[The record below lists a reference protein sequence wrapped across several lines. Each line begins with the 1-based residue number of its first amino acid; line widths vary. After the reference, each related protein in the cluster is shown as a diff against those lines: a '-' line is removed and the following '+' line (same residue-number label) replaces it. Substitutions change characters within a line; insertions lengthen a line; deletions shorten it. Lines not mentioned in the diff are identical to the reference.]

1 MEDFMNIK
9 DELKE
14 KIKEAMRNKDTAT
27 RDTLRNIQT
36 MIKQIE
42 VDERREVDDSEVIK
56 LIIKYAKQR
65 QEAMAQF
72 EAASRDDLVQK
83 EQLEL
88 DIISA
93 YLPKQLSEEEMKTKL
108 KEIIAELGATSMKDM
123 GNIMAKA
130 REIFGNSA
138 DGSTINKVVKEL
150 LS

>member
-1 MEDFMNIK
+1 MSIK

-14 KIKEAMRNKDTAT
+14 KIKEAMRSKDIAT

-42 VDERREVDDSEVIK
+42 VDERREIDDNEATK

-88 DIISA
+88 DILSE
-93 YLPKQLSEEEMKTKL
+93 YLPKQLSEEELKTKL
-108 KEIIAELGATSMKDM
+108 KEIVAELGATSMKDM
-123 GNIMAKA
+123 GKIMDKAK
-130 REIFGNSA
+130 EFFGNSA
-138 DGSTINKVVKEL
+138 DGSTINKIVKEL
-150 LS
+150 LN

>member
-1 MEDFMNIK
+1 MNIK

>member
-1 MEDFMNIK
+1 MNIK

-88 DIISA
+88 DIISV

>member
-1 MEDFMNIK
+1 MSIK

-14 KIKEAMRNKDTAT
+14 KIKEAMRSKDTAT

-42 VDERREVDDSEVIK
+42 VDERREIDDNEATK

-88 DIISA
+88 DILSE
-93 YLPKQLSEEEMKTKL
+93 YLPKQLSEEELKTKL
-108 KEIIAELGATSMKDM
+108 KEIVAELGATSMKDM
-123 GNIMAKA
+123 GKIMAKA
-130 REIFGNSA
+130 KELFGNSA
-138 DGSTINKVVKEL
+138 DGSIINKVAKEL

>member
-1 MEDFMNIK
+1 MSIK

-14 KIKEAMRNKDTAT
+14 KIKEAMRSKDTAT

-42 VDERREVDDSEVIK
+42 VDERREIDDNEVTK

-88 DIISA
+88 DILSE
-93 YLPKQLSEEEMKTKL
+93 YLPKQLSEEELKTKL
-108 KEIIAELGATSMKDM
+108 KEIITELGATSMKDM
-123 GNIMAKA
+123 SKIMAKA
-130 REIFGNSA
+130 KEIFGNSA
-138 DGSTINKVVKEL
+138 DGSIINKVAKDL

>member
-1 MEDFMNIK
+1 MSIK

-14 KIKEAMRNKDTAT
+14 KIKEAMRSKDTAT

-42 VDERREVDDSEVIK
+42 VDERREIDDNEVVK

-72 EAASRDDLVQK
+72 EAASRNDLVQK

-88 DIISA
+88 DILSE
-93 YLPKQLSEEEMKTKL
+93 YLPRQLSEEELKIKL
-108 KEIIAELGATSMKDM
+108 KEIITELGATSMKDM
-123 GNIMAKA
+123 GKIMAKTK
-130 REIFGNSA
+130 ELFGNNA
-138 DGSTINKVVKEL
+138 DGSIINKVVKEL
-150 LS
+150 LT

>member
-1 MEDFMNIK
+1 MSIK

-14 KIKEAMRNKDTAT
+14 KIKEAMRSKDTAT

-42 VDERREVDDSEVIK
+42 VDERREVDDSEVTK

-65 QEAMAQF
+65 LEVKAQF

-88 DIISA
+88 DIISV
-93 YLPKQLSEEEMKTKL
+93 YLPKQLSEEELKKKL

-130 REIFGNSA
+130 KELFGNSA
-138 DGSTINKVVKEL
+138 DGNIINKVAKEL

>member
-1 MEDFMNIK
+1 MSIK

-14 KIKEAMRNKDTAT
+14 KIKEAMRSKDIAT

-42 VDERREVDDSEVIK
+42 VDERREIDDNEATK

-65 QEAMAQF
+65 QEAITQF

-88 DIISA
+88 DILSE
-93 YLPKQLSEEEMKTKL
+93 YLPKQLSEEELKIKL
-108 KEIIAELGATSMKDM
+108 KEIITELGATSMQDM
-123 GNIMAKA
+123 GKIMAKA
-130 REIFGNSA
+130 KEFFGNSA
-138 DGSTINKVVKEL
+138 DGSTINKIVKEL

>member
-1 MEDFMNIK
+1 MSIK

-14 KIKEAMRNKDTAT
+14 KIKEAMRSKDTAT

-42 VDERREVDDSEVIK
+42 VDERREIDDNEVTK

-88 DIISA
+88 DILSE
-93 YLPKQLSEEEMKTKL
+93 YLPKQLSEEELKTKL
-108 KEIIAELGATSMKDM
+108 KEIITELGATSMKDM
-123 GNIMAKA
+123 GKIMAKA
-130 REIFGNSA
+130 KEFFGNSA
-138 DGSTINKVVKEL
+138 DGSTINKIVKEL

>member
-1 MEDFMNIK
+1 MSIK

-14 KIKEAMRNKDTAT
+14 KIKEAMRSKDTAT

-42 VDERREVDDSEVIK
+42 VDERREIDDNEVTK

-88 DIISA
+88 DILSE
-93 YLPKQLSEEEMKTKL
+93 YLPKQLSEGELKTKL
-108 KEIIAELGATSMKDM
+108 KEIITELGATSMKDM
-123 GNIMAKA
+123 SKIMAKA
-130 REIFGNSA
+130 KEIFGNSA
-138 DGSTINKVVKEL
+138 DGSIINKVAKEL